1 MKQSIGIIYKEM
13 LVAWLNLQGIKPREQ
28 RTLLKHDFFTLE
40 RKVHFR
46 DAFERCL
53 NTFTEQ
59 LESCQVFLP
68 PDFKAHLMHESTTE
82 YLENFGPQ
90 NNPYF
95 PNYYLGYYAHIYEL
109 VREIHAAWCH
119 QLIVPQ
125 LPKSKSGQH
134 TNLNFSRK
142 QQTFVPLVLSGE
154 AHALGCFKIIKPL
167 FHRLDLPLDSNEFL
181 DVFREAVHSFI
192 KEHHPKNRSQLIQ
205 NFTNGIL
212 NENIS
217 LTLRNYLACDAHE
230 TADIAPLKQVAH
242 LLDQLCDYAIS
253 QTPELATYLAHQAQ
267 VAKARKEVAQIQR
280 EIAQIPF

>member
-1 MKQSIGIIYKEM
+1 MKQSIGIVYKEM
-13 LVAWLNLQGIKPREQ
+13 LIAWLNLQGIKPREQ

-53 NTFTEQ
+53 NTFAEQ

-82 YLENFGPQ
+82 YLKDFGPQ
-90 NNPYF
+90 NHPYF
-95 PNYYLGYYAHIYEL
+95 PNYYLGYYAHIYGL
-109 VREIHAAWCH
+109 VQEIHAAWCY

-125 LPKSKSGQH
+125 LSKSKSGQH
-134 TNLNFSRK
+134 IDLNFSCK

-154 AHALGCFKIIKPL
+154 AHALGCLKVVEPL
-167 FHRLDLPLDSNEFL
+167 FRHLDLPLDSDEFL
-181 DVFREAVHSFI
+181 DVFRETVHSFI

-205 NFTNGIL
+205 GLANGTFT
-212 NENIS
+212 ESIS
-217 LTLRNYLACDAHE
+217 LMLRNCLACDAHE
-230 TADIAPLKQVAH
+230 TVDIALLEQVAR

-253 QTPELATYLAHQAQ
+253 QTPELAAYLAHQAQ
-267 VAKARKEVAQIQR
+267 VAKARKEVAQIQH
-280 EIAQIPF
+280 EIAQIPL